1 MPYRRVSMPTTIS
14 SIGILD
20 RRLDMV
26 LLAGHRGGP
35 CASFSQYF
43 NHNTGR
49 TNDLDTE
56 SSTG

>member
-1 MPYRRVSMPTTIS
+1 MPTTIS